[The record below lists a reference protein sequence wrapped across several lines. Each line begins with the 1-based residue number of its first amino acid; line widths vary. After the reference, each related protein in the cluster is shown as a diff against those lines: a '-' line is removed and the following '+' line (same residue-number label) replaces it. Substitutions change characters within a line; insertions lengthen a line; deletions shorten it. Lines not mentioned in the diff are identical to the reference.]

1 MILQRVVILAILLFS
16 LPGFAKEPDNRIIDL
31 LKEADGFIN
40 DYPEKANS
48 IIKIAWPLIDK
59 DCKPQYLAHYNI
71 INGYVELSHGDFDA
85 ALEAIEIAKDYYSK
99 NGNTFRI
106 AQIDLLNGLVFE
118 ELVLYKDAFEEFSNA
133 YEFFRNTHCHNST
146 LMAILGMGR
155 ISFAVK
161 EDRKLYI
168 KKADFLAEKYSDKI
182 NMGRYWNN
190 KAFLTN
196 KKPNKPVFLKKAANF
211 NIQHNQNNSYQI
223 VLENLIDY
231 YLHNGKLDTA
241 KFYFENLQHM
251 SGENFTFYP
260 SYRKA
265 DINFLAGNLAFK
277 QNNLKESERYIEQ
290 AINLAEKNDK
300 IDVLYRAWNLQYRID
315 TIYGNYKK
323 AVKSF
328 EQFYKY
334 RKGYSDRIVTGQL
347 KALNAKEGIK
357 DTILENKKLQLEVA
371 KSRFQLTLILLLI
384 IVVINISGV
393 VIFLVFRH
401 KRKEK
406 EKRIK
411 AEYREKEREIELR
424 EQKLVLQDIKIKAN
438 NSNLDAQR
446 KIDSINKNL
455 ANTDKPED
463 IKHILDIFEL
473 KYPKARKVLF
483 KRFDGLS
490 ILEYQYMVCMTRSFS
505 NAQIAEIMQVQP
517 ETIRKRIQQLGRKYD
532 IKEELS
538 LREYLKKGNFTP

>member
-1 MILQRVVILAILLFS
+1 MGHYWGNKAYLIYQHNKKNYYYTKAVEYY
-16 LPGFAKEPDNRIIDL
+16 KE
-31 LKEADGFIN
+31 
-40 DYPEKANS
+40 NS
-48 IIKIAWPLIDK
+48 
-59 DCKPQYLAHYNI
+59 
-71 INGYVELSHGDFDA
+71 
-85 ALEAIEIAKDYYSK
+85 
-99 NGNTFRI
+99 
-106 AQIDLLNGLVFE
+106 QIDNHL
-118 ELVLYKDAFEEFSNA
+118 
-133 YEFFRNTHCHNST
+133 
-146 LMAILGMGR
+146 
-155 ISFAVK
+155 
-161 EDRKLYI
+161 
-168 KKADFLAEKYSDKI
+168 
-182 NMGRYWNN
+182 
-190 KAFLTN
+190 
-196 KKPNKPVFLKKAANF
+196 
-211 NIQHNQNNSYQI
+211 I
-223 VLENLIDY
+223 VLSKLLQSYTLSGQLDSA
-231 YLHNGKLDTA
+231 YLYLSEIKNI
-241 KFYFENLQHM
+241 
-251 SGENFTFYP
+251 SGESFSDYP

-265 DINFLAGNLAFK
+265 DIYYYTGNYYFK
-277 QNNLKESERYIEQ
+277 KNNYVE
-290 AINLAEKNDK
+290 AEKYLTLSMTEAEKTNE
-300 IDVLYRAWNLQYRID
+300 IIFQSLAWNLQYRID

-328 EQFYKY
+328 EQFHKY
-334 RKGYSDRIVTGQL
+334 RKGFSDRIVTGQL